1 MNSFIN
7 ILRENWEMH
16 GCEKMYIERGIEMV
30 GMIVSILGL
39 FWLLYCCNE
48 ITAEKF
54 EKALRKQKETWNSR

>member
-1 MNSFIN
+1 
-7 ILRENWEMH
+7 MH